1 MPITIVCPGCKA
13 KLKAPDNLI
22 GKAVKCPNC
31 SKAVLVKAPAA
42 PAPAPAPTPAPVV
55 KKPARPAPA
64 EVEEVIEDI
73 DEIEDE
79 EIEERPKKRKGG
91 NRSGSTEAERSSA
104 SLIHYSTLLNL
115 IVSPVGFIVPL
126 VVWMSKRKD
135 SPFVDHHGKTWLNFH
150 VSMLVLNLGLMF
162 GFGLLATVG
171 YFIAWWLMLIF
182 IVIWVIAILGLSIYV
197 LIMYIV
203 AGSKAK
209 SGDWYE
215 YRVLFKVMK

>member
-1 MPITIVCPGCKA
+1 MPVTIVCPGCKS

-22 GKAVKCPNC
+22 GKAVKCPSC

-42 PAPAPAPTPAPVV
+42 PAPAPTPAPIV
-55 KKPARPAPA
+55 KKPPRPAP
-64 EVEEVIEDI
+64 EELE
-73 DEIEDE
+73 EIEDVDPIDDEE
-79 EIEERPKKRKGG
+79 EIEERPKKRKGRS
-91 NRSGSTEAERSSA
+91 RSGSTDAERSSA

-135 SPFVDHHGKTWLNFH
+135 SSFVDHHGKTWLNFH
-150 VSMLVLNLGLMF
+150 VSMFVLNLGLLF
-162 GFGLLATVG
+162 GFGLLAAVG

-182 IVIWVIAILGLSIYV
+182 IVFWVIAMLGLSIYV

-215 YRVLFKVMK
+215 YKVLFKVMK